1 MRARGTGAG
10 NYFVDLKA
18 SVQLFQHSLG
28 FRVTISMVKMVEV
41 QKVYLAPSKR

>member
-1 MRARGTGAG
+1 MRAQGTGAG

-28 FRVTISMVKMVEV
+28 FRVTISMVMVEV